1 MNKSIHLEVNMEFD
15 EMKFQDEI
23 ELMNINAQLKQ
34 NQTDYN
40 KTFGFNS
47 DELYKVIEDIK

>member
-1 MNKSIHLEVNMEFD
+1 MEFD

-23 ELMNINAQLKQ
+23 ELMNIEAQIKQ
-34 NQTDYN
+34 NQIKDN

-47 DELYKVIEDIK
+47 DALYNAIENNK

>member
-1 MNKSIHLEVNMEFD
+1 MEFD

-23 ELMNINAQLKQ
+23 ELMNIESQLKQ
-34 NQTDYN
+34 SQIDYN

-47 DELYKVIEDIK
+47 DELYKIIENNK